1 MSFCPTCLDDIM
13 CEIEYYFEY
22 KWVKDLY
29 RKAGKARKA
38 VADRKMIK
46 DQTIRIRDLKTGV
59 IRVSCDTITDRW
71 EATYISPSTS
81 FLKVRYLMGK
91 CPEATIHQNP
101 NGWWRISSIFASS
114 DQPNCPDSNEELLR
128 LVDWVD
134 TTRHLRK
141 EEVPE
146 IW

>member
-1 MSFCPTCLDDIM
+1 M
-13 CEIEYYFEY
+13 CEIEYYYEY
-22 KWVKDLY
+22 KWVRDLY
-29 RKAGKARKA
+29 RKAEKARKA
-38 VADRKMIK
+38 VADRKMIN

-59 IRVSCDTITDRW
+59 IRVSYDALTDRW

-81 FLKVRYLMGK
+81 FMKARYLLEK
-91 CPEATIHQNP
+91 CPEAKIHQST
-101 NGWWRISSIFASS
+101 NGWWRISSVFASS
-114 DQPNCPDSNEELLR
+114 EKVSSPDSNEELLR

-141 EEVPE
+141 EEVPV

>member
-1 MSFCPTCLDDIM
+1 M
-13 CEIEYYFEY
+13 CKIDNEDYYSEY

-29 RKAGKARKA
+29 RKVGKARKA

-59 IRVSCDTITDRW
+59 IRVSYDALTDRW

-81 FLKVRYLMGK
+81 FLKVRYLLGK
-91 CPEATIHQNP
+91 CPDTTIHQNP
-101 NGWWRISSIFASS
+101 NGWWRISSVIASS
-114 DQPNCPDSNEELLR
+114 EQVSSPDSNEELLR

-141 EEVPE
+141 EEVPV

>member
-1 MSFCPTCLDDIM
+1 M
-13 CEIEYYFEY
+13 CEIEYYYEY
-22 KWVKDLY
+22 KWVRDLY

-59 IRVSCDTITDRW
+59 IRVSYDSLTDRW
-71 EATYISPSTS
+71 EATYTSPSTS
-81 FLKVRYLMGK
+81 FLKARYLLEK
-91 CPEATIHQNP
+91 CPEAKIHQST
-101 NGWWRISSIFASS
+101 NGWWRISSVFASS
-114 DQPNCPDSNEELLR
+114 EKVSSPRSNEELLR

-134 TTRHLRK
+134 TTRHLRR
-141 EEVPE
+141 EEVPV

>member
-1 MSFCPTCLDDIM
+1 M
-13 CEIEYYFEY
+13 CEIEYYYEY
-22 KWVKDLY
+22 KWVRDLC

-38 VADRKMIK
+38 VADRKIIK

-59 IRVSCDTITDRW
+59 IRVSYDTTKDRW

-81 FLKVRYLMGK
+81 FLKVRYLLEK
-91 CPEATIHQNP
+91 CPDATVHQNP

-134 TTRHLRK
+134 TTRYLRK
-141 EEVPE
+141 EEVPV

>member
-1 MSFCPTCLDDIM
+1 M
-13 CEIEYYFEY
+13 CEIEYYYEY

-71 EATYISPSTS
+71 EATNGRERSLLVPYS
-81 FLKVRYLMGK
+81 LERYTRDW
-91 CPEATIHQNP
+91 EIH
-101 NGWWRISSIFASS
+101 RY
-114 DQPNCPDSNEELLR
+114 D
-128 LVDWVD
+128 
-134 TTRHLRK
+134 K
-141 EEVPE
+141 
-146 IW
+146 

>member
-1 MSFCPTCLDDIM
+1 M
-13 CEIEYYFEY
+13 E
-22 KWVKDLY
+22 DLY

-59 IRVSCDTITDRW
+59 IRVSYDTTKDRW
-71 EATYISPSTS
+71 EATYISPSTA
-81 FLKVRYLMGK
+81 FLKVRYLSEK

-101 NGWWRISSIFASS
+101 NGWWHISSAFASS
-114 DQPNCPDSNEELLR
+114 DKPYYPVSNEELLR

-141 EEVPE
+141 EEVPV

>member
-1 MSFCPTCLDDIM
+1 M
-13 CEIEYYFEY
+13 CKIDNEEYYSDY
-22 KWVKDLY
+22 KWVEDLY
-29 RKAGKARKA
+29 RKVGKACKA

-59 IRVSCDTITDRW
+59 IRVSYDTTKDRW

-81 FLKVRYLMGK
+81 FLKVRYLLEK
-91 CPEATIHQNP
+91 CPEATIHQNS

-114 DQPNCPDSNEELLR
+114 DKPYCPDSNEELLR

-141 EEVPE
+141 EEVPI

>member
-1 MSFCPTCLDDIM
+1 M
-13 CEIEYYFEY
+13 CEIDNEEYYSDY
-22 KWVKDLY
+22 KWVGDLY
-29 RKAGKARKA
+29 RKAEKARKA

-59 IRVSCDTITDRW
+59 IRVSYDALTDRW

>member
-1 MSFCPTCLDDIM
+1 M
-13 CEIEYYFEY
+13 CKIDNEDYYSEY

-29 RKAGKARKA
+29 RKVGKARRA

-46 DQTIRIRDLKTGV
+46 EQTIRIRDLKTGV
-59 IRVSCDTITDRW
+59 IRVSYDALTDRW

-81 FLKVRYLMGK
+81 FLKARYLLEK
-91 CPEATIHQNP
+91 CPEAKIHQNT
-101 NGWWRISSIFASS
+101 NGWWRISSVFASS
-114 DQPNCPDSNEELLR
+114 EQVSFPDSNEELLR

-141 EEVPE
+141 EEVPI

>member
-1 MSFCPTCLDDIM
+1 M
-13 CEIEYYFEY
+13 CKIDNEDYYSEH

-29 RKAGKARKA
+29 RKVGKARKA

-59 IRVSCDTITDRW
+59 IRVSYDALTDRW

-81 FLKVRYLMGK
+81 FLKVRYLLGK
-91 CPEATIHQNP
+91 CPDTTIHQNP
-101 NGWWRISSIFASS
+101 NGWWRISSVIASS
-114 DQPNCPDSNEELLR
+114 EQVSSPDSNEELLR

-141 EEVPE
+141 EEVPV

>member
-1 MSFCPTCLDDIM
+1 M
-13 CEIEYYFEY
+13 CKIDNEEYYSDY
-22 KWVKDLY
+22 KWVEDLY
-29 RKAGKARKA
+29 RKARKARKA

-46 DQTIRIRDLKTGV
+46 DQTVRIRDLKTGV
-59 IRVSCDTITDRW
+59 IRVSYDALTDRW

-81 FLKVRYLMGK
+81 FLKVRYLLEK
-91 CPEATIHQNP
+91 CPDTTIHQNP
-101 NGWWRISSIFASS
+101 NGWWRISSTFASS
-114 DQPNCPDSNEELLR
+114 DQPYCPDSNEELLR

-141 EEVPE
+141 EEVPV